1 MNVPNS
7 PDAATKVQEDA
18 YMEYE
23 LQKFWGSI
31 SGDPNAEPEDRERHC
46 CTKEELFIMFCAS
59 QGRPVNLAP
68 FILANFDRVIE
79 NPNRRICIGNF
90 VTLLARAI

>member
-1 MNVPNS
+1 MNVPNG

-31 SGDPNAEPEDRERHC
+31 SGDPNDVPEDRFSTQIHNPAIRYFH
-46 CTKEELFIMFCAS
+46 M
-59 QGRPVNLAP
+59 
-68 FILANFDRVIE
+68 IL
-79 NPNRRICIGNF
+79 
-90 VTLLARAI
+90 